1 MIVIGI
7 VLALVLIGAYI
18 FLGVKVS
25 ESIVNSDVTIFFWA
39 LYFVTLL
46 TLVNISMS
54 IFFYANIVNKKGPL
68 GPRGIK
74 GKLGASGDQG
84 ACENSCKIKT
94 VQLIVE
100 EAIQKYK
107 GEDDITPMERKKIC
121 NIINETSNKLK
132 INNWTLPD
140 LQEFKQKLEDR
151 TNYDNIEDIN
161 FLKNNLIDNR
171 IVRQNKGI
179 DNLTWVNNLLV
190 FASSSIGNNQLSD
203 LDTGTE
209 CD

>member
-7 VLALVLIGAYI
+7 VLALILIGAYI

-54 IFFYANIVNKKGPL
+54 IFFYSNIVNKKGPL

-74 GKLGASGDQG
+74 GKLGGRGTMGTCTDDT
-84 ACENSCKIKT
+84 CKIKT
-94 VQLIVE
+94 VQLMVE

-121 NIINETSNKLK
+121 NIINETSNKSK
-132 INNWTLPD
+132 IEQYIIP
-140 LQEFKQKLEDR
+140 E
-151 TNYDNIEDIN
+151 
-161 FLKNNLIDNR
+161 
-171 IVRQNKGI
+171 
-179 DNLTWVNNLLV
+179 
-190 FASSSIGNNQLSD
+190 
-203 LDTGTE
+203 
-209 CD
+209 